1 MSARDL
7 RRKTEDAAPMRSPE
21 IIRAGLKPSRAQ
33 RGVTTMEYVVIA
45 AVLVLGLV
53 AGISLFGG
61 QVESSLDTEGQAV
74 NEVARG
80 AIAPVRDRYGDSA
93 GPVGQSGAAAPA
105 AAVAQ
110 GGLAA
115 SGDGAS
121 PEDRVLSG
129 PGGRRNGGGGAGNGA
144 AGGGSAG
151 AGGGDAPAIK
161 TGLGDDVDRALGG
174 SQRLSEGMKAL
185 KDKGWKFEFGK
196 DGAGS
201 WCDKDAKKIVI
212 DGSEKGNLRE
222 ILTTLA
228 HELGHAQYKQD
239 PYVDIGD
246 LTRQQ
251 YVDANT
257 MRLLKDEGEA
267 VLTNI
272 EIQRQLNASKG
283 AKIDVAGANAR
294 AYGKIYDAYLEHGDR
309 DRARREIAEH
319 FRDNEHPSTDPSKT
333 YGEYY
338 GKTFADYFDSVSKAE
353 KRSK

>member
-1 MSARDL
+1 
-7 RRKTEDAAPMRSPE
+7 
-21 IIRAGLKPSRAQ
+21 
-33 RGVTTMEYVVIA
+33 MEYVVLA

-74 NEVARG
+74 GEVARG
-80 AIAPVRDRYGDSA
+80 AIAPVRDRYDDSA
-93 GPVGQSGAAAPA
+93 GPVGQPGAAAPA

-115 SGDGAS
+115 NGPAAS
-121 PEDRVLSG
+121 PEDRVLGG
-129 PGGRRNGGGGAGNGA
+129 PGRRGGGAPASGGGAGG
-144 AGGGSAG
+144 AG
-151 AGGGDAPAIK
+151 AGADAPAVK
-161 TGLGDDVDRALGG
+161 SGLGEDVDRALGG
-174 SQRLSEGMKAL
+174 SARLADGMKAL

-196 DGAGS
+196 NGAGS

-239 PYVDIGD
+239 PYVDTDG

-272 EIQRQLNASKG
+272 EIQRQLNANKG

-338 GKTFADYFDSVSKAE
+338 GKSFADYYDSVTKAAQGPSK
-353 KRSK
+353 KK